1 MASKTFT
8 YTPPGEID
16 GEPDEVAAL
25 VVQQLIT
32 LATVTAVIAADSY
45 KQLRAEGLDH
55 FETLE
60 EWEAS
65 PAGRAADAVRVAGLG
80 FAASIRHLG
89 LIGP

>member
-1 MASKTFT
+1 MDTKTFT
-8 YTPPGEID
+8 WTPPAEID

-25 VVQQLIT
+25 VTQQLVT
-32 LATVTAVIAADSY
+32 LATVTAIVAADSY

-55 FETLE
+55 FETLA

-65 PAGRAADAVRVAGLG
+65 PAGKAAEAVRVAGLG
-80 FAASIRHLG
+80 FAASIRRLG